1 MPGMDRRGI
10 KREFVRE
17 EGGERRREEGR
28 EGEREGKRRG
38 EGETMREEIWRSMYG
53 SGREE

>member
-1 MPGMDRRGI
+1 MDRRGI